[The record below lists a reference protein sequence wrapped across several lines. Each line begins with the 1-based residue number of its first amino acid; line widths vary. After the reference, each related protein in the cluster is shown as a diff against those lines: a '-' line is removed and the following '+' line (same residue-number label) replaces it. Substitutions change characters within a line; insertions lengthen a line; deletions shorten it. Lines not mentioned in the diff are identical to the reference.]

1 MKDIWKER
9 VWKCEFFVVFSLF
22 GCQLKIFLL
31 YSKRYNVKLGVLGG
45 ADSMRVIAGAAKGH
59 NLQTIEGLETR
70 PTTDRIKETLFNIIA
85 FDLPE
90 CSFLDLFSGS
100 GAIGIEALSR
110 GAKEAVFL
118 DAAAECQKVITA
130 NLQHTKLQDRAR
142 LMKTDVFSA
151 LDKLAAEGKKF
162 DIIFMD
168 PPYAAGLYEPVLE
181 KIMEKGLL
189 KEEGYLITEGSS
201 QIPLTPPAGMKILRE
216 KVYKTTLLTFLCLE
230 EEVV

>member
-1 MKDIWKER
+1 
-9 VWKCEFFVVFSLF
+9 
-22 GCQLKIFLL
+22 
-31 YSKRYNVKLGVLGG
+31 
-45 ADSMRVIAGAAKGH
+45 MRVIAGAAKGH

-110 GAKEAVFL
+110 GAKEAVFV

-216 KVYKTTLLTFLCLE
+216 KVYKTTILTFLCLE